1 MLTDNKDDYLDED
14 PIIPSQQWV
23 LLSVLAPNSVNG
35 GADLDWSVRGIKIRG
50 VFESE
55 AAAES
60 RKDYLHKIDPYQHIF
75 GAPVGRWCSWDDDE
89 ENIEKVMYANEKL
102 NTLMKMQKEQSE
114 KIRDHDNERQVIA
127 RQNAN
132 KQRKMMEKREKKN
145 QKVMEKTNK
154 NTEEIV
160 ANELVATNI
169 DQMQGLSTQEMIEK
183 INALKNPDPL
193 KSTYKVKTKVI
204 ENDITNIINDGS
216 DVIVE
221 SKAVDQSVIDAEARA
236 NKVSEQIGD
245 QTSTVNKIDQELE
258 KARAKLELLKAK
270 K

>member
-23 LLSVLAPNSVNG
+23 LLSILAPNTVNG
-35 GADLDWSVRGIKIRG
+35 AKDLDWTVRGVKIRG

-55 AAAES
+55 AAAET

-75 GAPVGRWCSWDDDE
+75 GAPVGRWCAWDDDE
-89 ENIEKVMYANEKL
+89 TDIENVKYANDKL

-114 KIRDHDNERQVIA
+114 KIRDHDNERQVLA

-145 QKVMEKTNK
+145 QKKMEKTNK
-154 NTEEIV
+154 TTEEII

-169 DQMQGLSTQEMIEK
+169 DDMHNMSTQEMMDK
-183 INALKNPDPL
+183 IKALKNPDPL
-193 KSTYKVKTKVI
+193 KATYKNAKVT
-204 ENDITNIINDGS
+204 EDVDNDINNIINDGTALVEK
-216 DVIVE
+216 DVE
-221 SKAVDQSVIDAEARA
+221 RAEEHL
-236 NKVSEQIGD
+236 SE
-245 QTSTVNKIDQELE
+245 VNKQIATQSTTVDKIELELE
-258 KARAKLELLKAK
+258 KARLKLESIKSK